1 MITHISGF
9 INSILFDN
17 IAISDSYNDFIRL
30 KFKIGNKTG
39 TLNIRCCSRAN
50 WIKKTDGFD
59 CFPVYTIGFLKSN

>member
-1 MITHISGF
+1 MITHVSGF

-39 TLNIRCCSRAN
+39 TLNMLLLF
-50 WIKKTDGFD
+50 KG
-59 CFPVYTIGFLKSN
+59 